1 MRILEK
7 REIQIFLYSRRF
19 PKQGWLQQCLCCGL
33 PTSETEDTGYYKD
46 LYHFFS
52 YLCFK
57 CKKQKHRGEK
67 ETTRIFYDTTKRYI
81 SIFLMDK

>member
-1 MRILEK
+1 MRKIQK
-7 REIQIFLYSRRF
+7 KEIQIFFYNPRF
-19 PKQGWLQQCLCCGL
+19 PKEGWLQQCICCGL
-33 PTSETEDTGYYKD
+33 PTSDLEDTGYYKD
-46 LYHFFS
+46 LFHFVS

-57 CKKQKHRGEK
+57 CKKQKHKGEK